1 MPPIVHQYL
10 ALTYLDKFATL
21 AKLFKERIVS
31 YACDITGK
39 GKQFGNNV
47 PFSQK
52 KTRKVWKP
60 NLQAK
65 TIILGGQ
72 KVRLKLATSTI
83 RTLKKWERE
92 EVARQAKLQETK
104 AAPAPKSAPAAA

>member
-1 MPPIVHQYL
+1 M
-10 ALTYLDKFATL
+10 
-21 AKLFKERIVS
+21 S

-60 NLQAK
+60 NLQQK
-65 TIILGGQ
+65 TILIGGQ

-92 EVARQAKLQETK
+92 EIERAAKS
-104 AAPAPKSAPAAA
+104 AGPKAPAAA

>member
-1 MPPIVHQYL
+1 M
-10 ALTYLDKFATL
+10 A
-21 AKLFKERIVS
+21 

-60 NLQAK
+60 NLQPK
-65 TIILGGQ
+65 TITLGGQ
-72 KVRLKLATSTI
+72 KVRLKLAASTI

-92 EVARQAKLQETK
+92 EVSRQAKVEAKKVEK
-104 AAPAPKSAPAAA
+104 AEAVAAA

>member
-1 MPPIVHQYL
+1 M
-10 ALTYLDKFATL
+10 
-21 AKLFKERIVS
+21 S

-60 NLQAK
+60 NLQPK
-65 TIILGGQ
+65 TIVINGQ

-92 EVARQAKLQETK
+92 EAARVEKNAAAQAAK
-104 AAPAPKSAPAAA
+104 AAA

>member
-1 MPPIVHQYL
+1 M
-10 ALTYLDKFATL
+10 
-21 AKLFKERIVS
+21 S

-39 GKQFGNNV
+39 GKLFGNSV

-60 NLQAK
+60 NLQTK
-65 TIILGGQ
+65 TIVLGGQ

-92 EVARQAKLQETK
+92 EAARLSKQEAAKAT
-104 AAPAPKSAPAAA
+104 APAA

>member
-1 MPPIVHQYL
+1 
-10 ALTYLDKFATL
+10 
-21 AKLFKERIVS
+21 VS

-60 NLQAK
+60 NLQPK
-65 TIILGGQ
+65 TIVLNGQ

-83 RTLKKWERE
+83 RTLKKWERQE
-92 EVARQAKLQETK
+92 AARVAK
-104 AAPAPKSAPAAA
+104 AATPKEAAAA

>member
-1 MPPIVHQYL
+1 M
-10 ALTYLDKFATL
+10 A
-21 AKLFKERIVS
+21 

-39 GKQFGNNV
+39 GKQFGNSV

-60 NLQAK
+60 NLQQQ
-65 TIILGGQ
+65 TIVVGGQ

-83 RTLKKWERE
+83 RTLKKWER
-92 EVARQAKLQETK
+92 QEAAK
-104 AAPAPKSAPAAA
+104 AATKQAAAEKPTQTATPAEAAA

>member
-1 MPPIVHQYL
+1 M
-10 ALTYLDKFATL
+10 
-21 AKLFKERIVS
+21 S
-31 YACDITGK
+31 YVCDITGK

-60 NLQAK
+60 NLQQK
-65 TIILGGQ
+65 TIVINGQ

-92 EVARQAKLQETK
+92 EVERAAKI
-104 AAPAPKSAPAAA
+104 AAKQAPAAA

>member
-1 MPPIVHQYL
+1 M
-10 ALTYLDKFATL
+10 
-21 AKLFKERIVS
+21 S

-60 NLQAK
+60 NLQPK
-65 TIILGGQ
+65 TIVVNGQ
-72 KVRLKLATSTI
+72 KVRLKLAASTI

-92 EVARQAKLQETK
+92 EAAK
-104 AAPAPKSAPAAA
+104 AAKTEAAKAEAAAAA

>member
-1 MPPIVHQYL
+1 M
-10 ALTYLDKFATL
+10 
-21 AKLFKERIVS
+21 S

-60 NLQAK
+60 NLQPK
-65 TIILGGQ
+65 TLVINGQ

-83 RTLKKWERE
+83 RTLKKWERAE
-92 EVARQAKLQETK
+92 AARTAK
-104 AAPAPKSAPAAA
+104 AAEAKEAKTTPVAA

>member
-1 MPPIVHQYL
+1 M
-10 ALTYLDKFATL
+10 A
-21 AKLFKERIVS
+21 

-39 GKQFGNNV
+39 SKQFGNSV

-60 NLQAK
+60 NLQPM
-65 TIILGGQ
+65 TVMVGGQ
-72 KVRLKLATSTI
+72 KVRLKVAASTI

-92 EVARQAKLQETK
+92 EAAKHAHGAHK
-104 AAPAPKSAPAAA
+104 AEAAADASLAAVA

>member
-1 MPPIVHQYL
+1 M
-10 ALTYLDKFATL
+10 
-21 AKLFKERIVS
+21 S

-60 NLQAK
+60 NLQPK
-65 TIILGGQ
+65 TLIVGGH

-92 EVARQAKLQETK
+92 EAARLAKTEAAK
-104 AAPAPKSAPAAA
+104 AASKNQQATTATA

>member
-1 MPPIVHQYL
+1 M
-10 ALTYLDKFATL
+10 
-21 AKLFKERIVS
+21 S

-60 NLQAK
+60 NLQQK
-65 TIILGGQ
+65 TIIINGQ

-83 RTLKKWERE
+83 RTLKKWERD
-92 EVARQAKLQETK
+92 EVARAAK
-104 AAPAPKSAPAAA
+104 AAEAQVAKN

>member
-1 MPPIVHQYL
+1 M
-10 ALTYLDKFATL
+10 
-21 AKLFKERIVS
+21 S
-31 YACDITGK
+31 YACDISGK

-60 NLQAK
+60 NLQPK
-65 TIILGGQ
+65 TLIVGGQ

-92 EVARQAKLQETK
+92 EAARLAKNEAKNAQ
-104 AAPAPKSAPAAA
+104 PAAA

>member
-1 MPPIVHQYL
+1 M
-10 ALTYLDKFATL
+10 A
-21 AKLFKERIVS
+21 

-39 GKQFGNNV
+39 GKQFGNHV

-60 NLQAK
+60 NLQPK
-65 TIILGGQ
+65 TIMVGGQ

-92 EVARQAKLQETK
+92 EAAKAAKTEAAKTTK
-104 AAPAPKSAPAAA
+104 AQPAEAAA